1 MDNPMREEILR
12 QVLKLSRQ
20 SMSRLEDIAPCIIV
34 PPVEIHW
41 TYMGGTDSI
50 N

>member
-1 MDNPMREEILR
+1 MHEEILR
-12 QVLKLSRQ
+12 QVLKLSKQMMTRP
-20 SMSRLEDIAPCIIV
+20 EDIGPCIIV